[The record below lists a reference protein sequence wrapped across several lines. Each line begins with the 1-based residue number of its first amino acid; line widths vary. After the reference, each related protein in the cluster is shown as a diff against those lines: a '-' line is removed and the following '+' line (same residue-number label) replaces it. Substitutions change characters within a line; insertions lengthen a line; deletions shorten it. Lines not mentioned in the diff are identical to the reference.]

1 MRVGNQV
8 IIDPFCLLSGSS
20 NPSNSNKAN
29 IRVDYTSTED
39 QKIFTFDE
47 TDYDFLTVY
56 SGSLLVRDTEYS
68 VTENNGKT
76 DVEFNEGRDLNTWVS
91 IEYIIDDLHLGSVEF
106 IATDGQDTFVIQDKH
121 IDEIRAFTEGTLVRE
136 VEYDLNI
143 VGDDTEIVFNEGL
156 DLNTWLFVELIK

>member
-8 IIDPFCLLSGSS
+8 IIDPFCLLGGTNTSS
-20 NPSNSNKAN
+20 NNSRLN

-39 QKIFTFDE
+39 QKIFSFNE

-56 SGSLLVRDTEYS
+56 SGSLLVRDTEYT
-68 VTENNGKT
+68 VTENGSNT

-91 IEYIIDDLHLGSVEF
+91 IEYIIDDTHLGSVEF
-106 IATDGQDTFVIQDKH
+106 IATEGQDTFIIQDKH
-121 IDEIRAFTEGTLVRE
+121 IDEIRAFAEGTLVRE